1 MLDETEREEEDAMP
15 DETARDRGGALRGER
30 VRSDP
35 RFELISSVAIGRGDI
50 VTLRRERIRLPN
62 GHETEQDLLQMPD
75 AVAVVPIIV
84 EGGEPVVVLVDQ
96 FRNSVKGHMHEI
108 PAGMVEPGED
118 PAVAARRELEEET
131 GFRARRWRHLASL
144 LAVPGVSGHRL
155 HFFLAEELEAGR
167 QRLER
172 TECLRVLRFPLAP
185 LARSLLE
192 DPPGSTVVV
201 DAKTHLA
208 VLHAHLHLGG
218 RGVETEGKDRG

>member
-1 MLDETEREEEDAMP
+1 
-15 DETARDRGGALRGER
+15 RGER
-30 VRSDP
+30 IRSDP

-50 VTLRRERIRLPN
+50 VTLLRERIRLPN
-62 GHETEQDLLQMPD
+62 GHETEQDLLQLPD
-75 AVAVVPIIV
+75 AVAVVPILV
-84 EGGEPVVVLVDQ
+84 EGGEPVVVLVEQ

-118 PAVAARRELEEET
+118 PARTARRELEEET
-131 GFRARRWRHLASL
+131 GYRARRWRHLASL
-144 LAVPGVSGHRL
+144 LAVPGISGHRL

-172 TECLRVLRFPLAP
+172 TECLRVRRFPLAA

-192 DPPGSTVVV
+192 DPPDSTVVV

-208 VLHAHLHLGG
+208 LLHAHLHLEAL
-218 RGVETEGKDRG
+218 RAKAEGEDRG